1 MASLKEQKE
10 AFVSG
15 LDGTTP
21 QELLLICST
30 VPIGLWLFQFLPAD
44 TRWKAV
50 LAEAVSF
57 WIPMILC
64 QTNYLYP
71 WGTGYLG
78 MQVLAASVCEIV
90 RAVSTSTATSL
101 PNKVPTK
108 DDNGTDNN
116 FLGYLA
122 VYRAALMYLTFVAI
136 LAVDFHVFP
145 RRFVKTEETGYSLMD
160 LGAAS
165 FVVAAGLVSSRARGS
180 RSTSKKQQQKQTQ
193 KNTLYKHAARM
204 LPLVFMG
211 SLRLV
216 THKELEYQEHVSEY
230 GVHWNFFYTMAM
242 LVPVAAVLPGPGW
255 ILPTVMATAY
265 QYALSA
271 RGLQEWVLQAPRS
284 CALEYSDS
292 LLCNLF
298 VANRE
303 GVLGCIGYGA
313 LYLMSEWI
321 GYRFVWNDGSSSSWT
336 RRHGLLACAG
346 GLVVL
351 WQLLIIWTEIPVS
364 RRTTNTIFTVWALVV
379 NVLQLAAIR
388 YAWMRGGKV
397 PSVLVAVNRHG
408 LLTFIL
414 ANLLTGAVNLLI
426 NTLEVSDSVALVVL
440 FGYVSVVGS
449 LAVLMDVVTN
459 SVQSIRQSN
468 QKED

>member
-30 VPIGLWLFQFLPAD
+30 VPIGLWLFQFLPTD

-50 LAEAVSF
+50 IAEAFAF

-64 QTNYLYP
+64 QTNFLYP
-71 WGTGYLG
+71 WGAGYLG
-78 MQVLAASVCEIV
+78 MQVLAASACEMR
-90 RAVSTSTATSL
+90 RAVSMSPTTAVPL
-101 PNKVPTK
+101 VPTR
-108 DDNGTDNN
+108 DNN
-116 FLGYLA
+116 GNDKPFLGYLA

-165 FVVAAGLVSSRARGS
+165 FVVAAGLVSSRARGGI
-180 RSTSKKQQQKQTQ
+180 RSSKKQHQ
-193 KNTLYKHAARM
+193 YKYAARI

-230 GVHWNFFYTMAM
+230 GVHWNFFYTLAM
-242 LVPVAAVLPGPGW
+242 LVPVAALLPGPGW

-265 QYALSA
+265 QYTLSTQ
-271 RGLQEWVLQAPRS
+271 GLQEWVLQAPRS
-284 CALEYSDS
+284 CLLDYSDS

-303 GVLGCIGYGA
+303 GILGCIGYGA

-321 GYRFVWNDGSSSSWT
+321 GYRFVWNDSNEKSSSSWT
-336 RRHGLLACAG
+336 CRHGLLACGAC
-346 GLVVL
+346 LVVL
-351 WQLLIIWTEIPVS
+351 WQLLITWTDIPVS
-364 RRTTNTIFTVWALVV
+364 RRTTNTIFTIWALVV

-414 ANLLTGAVNLLI
+414 ANLLTGAVNLCI
-426 NTLEVSDSVALVVL
+426 NTLKVSDFMALVIIFL
-440 FGYVSVVGS
+440 YVSVVGS

-459 SVQSIRQSN
+459 SLQSMRQSN
-468 QKED
+468 QKQD

>member
-30 VPIGLWLFQFLPAD
+30 VPIGLWLFQFLPTD
-44 TRWKAV
+44 NRWKAV
-50 LAEAVSF
+50 LSEALAF

-71 WGTGYLG
+71 WGAGYLG
-78 MQVLAASVCEIV
+78 MQVLAASACEIM
-90 RAVSTSTATSL
+90 RAISVSTASSL
-101 PNKVPTK
+101 PEVLTRDG
-108 DDNGTDNN
+108 DDSN
-116 FLGYLA
+116 FLGYMA

-165 FVVAAGLVSSRARGS
+165 FVVAAGLVSSRARS
-180 RSTSKKQQQKQTQ
+180 SSFNKQQQKQPHNIWQ
-193 KNTLYKHAARM
+193 RLYKYAARM

-230 GVHWNFFYTMAM
+230 GVHWNFFYTLAM
-242 LVPVAAVLPGPGW
+242 LVPVAALLPGPGW
-255 ILPTVMATAY
+255 ILPTIMATAY

-271 RGLQEWVLQAPRS
+271 KGLQEWVLQAPRS
-284 CALEYSDS
+284 CRLEYSDS

-313 LYLMSEWI
+313 LYLISEWI
-321 GYRFVWNDGSSSSWT
+321 GYRFVWNDESSWT

-351 WQLLIIWTEIPVS
+351 WQLLITWTEIPVS

-397 PSVLVAVNRHG
+397 PGVLVAVNRHG

-426 NTLEVSDSVALVVL
+426 NTLEISDFMALVIL

-449 LAVLMDVVTN
+449 LAMLMDVVTN
-459 SVQSIRQSN
+459 SVQSVQQSN
-468 QKED
+468 QKQD

>member
-30 VPIGLWLFQFLPAD
+30 VPIGLWLFQFLPTD

-64 QTNYLYP
+64 QTNFLYP
-71 WGTGYLG
+71 WGAGYLG
-78 MQVLAASVCEIV
+78 MQVLVASACEMM
-90 RAVSTSTATSL
+90 RALSATAV
-101 PNKVPTK
+101 PMVPTK
-108 DDNGTDNN
+108 DGNGTDNN

-145 RRFVKTEETGYSLMD
+145 RRFVKTEDTGYSLMD

-165 FVVAAGLVSSRARGS
+165 FVVAAGLVSSRARS
-180 RSTSKKQQQKQTQ
+180 SSSSKKQQQQHTQ
-193 KNTLYKHAARM
+193 KTTWQHLYKYAARM

-230 GVHWNFFYTMAM
+230 GVHWNFFYTLAM
-242 LVPVAAVLPGPGW
+242 LVPVAALLSGPGW
-255 ILPTVMATAY
+255 ILPTCLATAY
-265 QYALSA
+265 QYALSTK
-271 RGLQEWVLQAPRS
+271 GLQEWVVEAPRS
-284 CALEYSDS
+284 CLLDYSES

-321 GYRFVWNDGSSSSWT
+321 GYRFVWNSNDESSWT
-336 RRHGLLACAG
+336 RRHGLQACG
-346 GLVVL
+346 IGLVII
-351 WQLLIIWTEIPVS
+351 WQLLITWTDIPVS
-364 RRTTNTIFTVWALVV
+364 RRTTNSIFTVWALVV

-426 NTLEVSDSVALVVL
+426 NTLEVSDSMALAIL

-459 SVQSIRQSN
+459 TVQSMRQSN
-468 QKED
+468 QKQD

>member
-30 VPIGLWLFQFLPAD
+30 VPIGLWLFQFLPTD
-44 TRWKAV
+44 KRWKAV
-50 LAEAVSF
+50 LSEAVAF

-64 QTNYLYP
+64 QTNFLNP
-71 WGTGYLG
+71 WGAGYLG
-78 MQVLAASVCEIV
+78 MQVLAASACEIM
-90 RAVSTSTATSL
+90 RAMSTSTAPSL
-101 PNKVPTK
+101 PKVPTR
-108 DDNGTDNN
+108 DGDDNN
-116 FLGYLA
+116 FLGYMA

-165 FVVAAGLVSSRARGS
+165 FVVAAGLVSSRARSGTS
-180 RSTSKKQQQKQTQ
+180 NKEPRQQAQKSTWQH
-193 KNTLYKHAARM
+193 LYKHAARM

-230 GVHWNFFYTMAM
+230 GVHWNFFYTLAM

-255 ILPTVMATAY
+255 ILPTLMATAY

-271 RGLQEWVLQAPRS
+271 KGLQEWVLQAPRS
-284 CALEYSDS
+284 CLLEYSDS

-321 GYRFVWNDGSSSSWT
+321 GYRFVWNNHDESSLT

-346 GLVVL
+346 GFVVL
-351 WQLLIIWTEIPVS
+351 WQLLTIWTEIPVS
-364 RRTTNTIFTVWALVV
+364 RRTTNSLFTVWALVV
-379 NVLQLAAIR
+379 NVLQLVTIR

-426 NTLEVSDSVALVVL
+426 NTLEVSDFMALAIL

-459 SVQSIRQSN
+459 SVQSVRQSN
-468 QKED
+468 QKQD

>member
-21 QELLLICST
+21 QELLLICSS
-30 VPIGLWLFQFLPAD
+30 VPIGLWLFQFLPTD
-44 TRWKAV
+44 KRWKSV
-50 LAEAVSF
+50 LSEALVF

-64 QTNYLYP
+64 QTNFLYP
-71 WGTGYLG
+71 WGAGYLG
-78 MQVLAASVCEIV
+78 MQVLTASACEV
-90 RAVSTSTATSL
+90 KRAMSASAVQL
-101 PNKVPTK
+101 PLMVPTK
-108 DDNGTDNN
+108 DDNGKHDN

-122 VYRAALMYLTFVAI
+122 VYRAALMCMTFVAI

-165 FVVAAGLVSSRARGS
+165 FVVAAGLVSSRARSGG
-180 RSTSKKQQQKQTQ
+180 RSSKKQQQAQTQ
-193 KNTLYKHAARM
+193 KNTLYKYATRM

-242 LVPVAAVLPGPGW
+242 LVPVAAILPGPGW

-271 RGLQEWVLQAPRS
+271 KGLQEWVLHAPRS
-284 CALEYSDS
+284 CLLDYSDS
-292 LLCNLF
+292 LFCNLF

-313 LYLMSEWI
+313 VYLMSEWI
-321 GYRFVWNDGSSSSWT
+321 SYRFVWNEESSWT
-336 RRHGLLACAG
+336 RRHGLLACGG
-346 GLVVL
+346 GLVVM
-351 WQLLIIWTEIPVS
+351 WQLLITLTDIPVS
-364 RRTTNTIFTVWALVV
+364 RRTTNSIFTVWALVV
-379 NVLQLAAIR
+379 NVLQLAGIR
-388 YAWMRGGKV
+388 YAWMRGGNV

-426 NTLEVSDSVALVVL
+426 NTLEVSDSLALAIL

-459 SVQSIRQSN
+459 SVQSVRQSN
-468 QKED
+468 QKQD